1 MKKWHVPPPLL
12 FLLTYVAGEVL
23 DKIAPL
29 RFERI
34 ISDRTSGVLG
44 ILLLFAGIVL
54 VATSIATFK
63 RARTTVIPY
72 SRAATLVTHGPYR
85 FTRNPMYVG
94 VTFFYLGVAALRLA
108 LWPVLL
114 LPVVLVILNYVVI
127 PQEEFL
133 LRDAFGAEFERYCAK
148 VRRWL

>member
-12 FLLTYVAGEVL
+12 FLLTYIAGEVL
-23 DKIAPL
+23 DKIASL
-29 RFERI
+29 RFAQI
-34 ISDRTSGVLG
+34 ISDRTGGVVG
-44 ILLLFAGIVL
+44 VLLLFAGVVL
-54 VATSIATFK
+54 VATSVATFK

-72 SRAATLVTHGPYR
+72 SRAATLVTQGPYR

-94 VTFFYLGVAALRLA
+94 VAFFYLGVAALRLA

-114 LPVVLVILNYVVI
+114 LPLVLVILNYVVI

-133 LRDAFGAEFERYCAK
+133 LRDTFGAEYERYSAK